1 MKVYKFGGASV
12 RNADGVRNLR
22 KIIDDEQNLFI
33 IVSAMGKTTNAL
45 EKVFEGLQKGDKQL
59 SLEHVESLRK
69 YHAEIID
76 ELWHEPKR
84 LPAVDALFGELEK
97 VATETV
103 YKPGD
108 AELWYDTIVA
118 YGELVSTTIISE
130 YLNYAGVS
138 NRWID
143 MRRCFLTEQRH
154 KDAGVN
160 IEASASLLKNALGKC
175 VENIFIGQGF
185 IGGAPDGT
193 TTTLGREGS
202 DYSAAVVANILDAE
216 SMSVWKDVDGVMN
229 ADPKAFPDAVQIAEL
244 NYLDTIE
251 LAYSGA
257 QIIHPKTIKPLQNKN
272 IPLYVRPFGD
282 KRKPGTVIRGMSAP
296 VDVPILILKKDQV
309 LLTIRSRDFSFVL
322 EEKFATIFSLLER
335 FRIKT
340 NLIHNSAVNLS
351 LCVDNSWHIDEAIEA
366 LREAG
371 FDVMKA
377 ENMEL
382 LTVRGY
388 TDELCGVK
396 PAVRRSSCGRAR
408 SPPCAWSANG
418 NNRSQ
423 GPDSWAGVAGCVSS
437 VSAFPPLFFPLLL
450 SGAEFVDNADHRRV
464 ADFAVA
470 LHVPDRAGD
479 IPLDVAF
486 QPFVKRAFG
495 VVFVVEQHVADR
507 A

>member
-12 RNADGVRNLR
+12 KNADGVRNFH
-22 KIIDDEQNLFI
+22 KIIGDERNLFI

-45 EKVFEGLQKGDKQL
+45 EKVFEGVQKSDKAL
-59 SLEHVESLRK
+59 SMEHVTALRE
-69 YHAEIID
+69 YHAEIIGDLWHGSKRLERVDTLFD
-76 ELWHEPKR
+76 ELER
-84 LPAVDALFGELEK
+84 I
-97 VATETV
+97 ATQTV
-103 YKPGD
+103 YRSAD
-108 AELWYDTIVA
+108 AELWYDVIVA
-118 YGELVSTTIISE
+118 FGELVSTTIISE
-130 YLNYAGVS
+130 YLNYAGMPNHWV
-138 NRWID
+138 D
-143 MRRCFLTEQRH
+143 MRRCFVTEQRH
-154 KDAGVN
+154 KDAGVD
-160 IEASASLLKNALGKC
+160 IEASAPLLKGELNGCA
-175 VENIFIGQGF
+175 ETIFVGQGF

-216 SMSVWKDVDGVMN
+216 SMSVWKDVDGVLN
-229 ADPKAFPDAVQIAEL
+229 ADPKIFPDAVQIAEL

-296 VDVPILILKKDQV
+296 VEVPILILKKEQV

-371 FDVMKA
+371 FDVMKS
-377 ENMEL
+377 EDMEL
-382 LTVRGY
+382 LTIRGY
-388 TDELCGVK
+388 TDELW
-396 PAVRRSSCGRAR
+396 RRYAR
-408 SPPCAWSANG
+408 TP
-418 NNRSQ
+418 Q
-423 GPDSWAGVAGCVSS
+423 
-437 VSAFPPLFFPLLL
+437 
-450 SGAEFVDNADHRRV
+450 
-464 ADFAVA
+464 
-470 LHVPDRAGD
+470 
-479 IPLDVAF
+479 
-486 QPFVKRAFG
+486 
-495 VVFVVEQHVADR
+495 VFVRQATQTTVRIVR
-507 A
+507 KRG

>member
-1 MKVYKFGGASV
+1 M
-12 RNADGVRNLR
+12 
-22 KIIDDEQNLFI
+22 
-33 IVSAMGKTTNAL
+33 
-45 EKVFEGLQKGDKQL
+45 
-59 SLEHVESLRK
+59 
-69 YHAEIID
+69 
-76 ELWHEPKR
+76 
-84 LPAVDALFGELEK
+84 
-97 VATETV
+97 ETV
-103 YKPGD
+103 YKPDD

-118 YGELVSTTIISE
+118 FGELLSTTVVSE
-130 YLNYAGVS
+130 YLASAGVA
-138 NRWID
+138 NHWVD
-143 MRRCFLTEQRH
+143 MRRALVTQQRH
-154 KDAGVN
+154 KDASVD
-160 IEASASLLKNALGKC
+160 IDASAFRLLAE
-175 VENIFIGQGF
+175 VEGAAETIFVGQGF

-216 SMSVWKDVDGVMN
+216 SMSVWKDVDGVLN
-229 ADPKAFPDAVQIAEL
+229 ADPKTFPDAEQIKEL

-335 FRIKT
+335 FRIKA

-351 LCVDNSWHIDEAIEA
+351 LCVDNSWHIDESIEA

-388 TDELCGVK
+388 TDELW
-396 PAVRRSSCGRAR
+396 RRYAR
-408 SPPCAWSANG
+408 
-418 NNRSQ
+418 
-423 GPDSWAGVAGCVSS
+423 GP
-437 VSAFPPLFFPLLL
+437 
-450 SGAEFVDNADHRRV
+450 
-464 ADFAVA
+464 
-470 LHVPDRAGD
+470 
-479 IPLDVAF
+479 
-486 QPFVKRAFG
+486 Q
-495 VVFVVEQHVADR
+495 VFVRQATQSTVRVVRKRE
-507 A
+507 